1 MSNKLVR
8 KVKLHGKRREL
19 GSSWSSPGRCKQIP
33 WLNVSGLWLEAAGF
47 KVGDALEITVTQNTL
62 NIKNCSSDG
71 ITRD

>member
-1 MSNKLVR
+1 M
-8 KVKLHGKRREL
+8 
-19 GSSWSSPGRCKQIP
+19 P